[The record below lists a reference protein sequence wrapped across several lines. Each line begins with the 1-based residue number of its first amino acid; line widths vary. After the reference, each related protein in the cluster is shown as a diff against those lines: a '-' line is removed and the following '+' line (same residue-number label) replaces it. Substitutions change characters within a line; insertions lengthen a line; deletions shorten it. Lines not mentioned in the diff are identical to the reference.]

1 MFPACLPGSSLFMS
15 SRLFLSV
22 SLVFSLAA
30 LAGRARLG
38 AVETPL
44 HYTLREAMGAVE
56 GASLSVLLG
65 REALAQAIETTN
77 NTRAGILPNISLE
90 AGQRRNKSAA
100 VGATLNRTGVS
111 DRFDANLI
119 GRLDLLDPQL
129 LAAYAAAR
137 RGVAVAELDFATVRE
152 DALAAVAQAYLA
164 HLRNIERITVFEASI
179 VRARAL
185 RDLAQRQADAGVATQ
200 IDVTRAEALLAAARQ
215 DKLQQQTVVAT
226 SELRFKRLLGL
237 AVDQPVELAPLTL
250 GEVRET
256 TFSGAMEETAFERRS
271 DYLSA
276 RERLKQNELE
286 VRAAKFNRLPSI
298 GLSGSYGYATE
309 RVLDGGEANI
319 WSTAVTLSVP
329 IFDGARTGA
338 LTRLALSRRRAQE
351 VRVRDLEFGV
361 AAEVRLA
368 VQNVRSRRELVEV
381 ARFSQRLAEQEL
393 ELAETRFAQGVADN
407 REIVE
412 AQNRLAVAS
421 DGLVE
426 ANFQYKLSQVELSRA
441 TGEVRRVLELA
452 L

>member
-1 MFPACLPGSSLFMS
+1 MS
-15 SRLFLSV
+15 SRLSLSV
-22 SLVFSLAA
+22 SLVLGLAA
-30 LAGRARLG
+30 LSGGARLG
-38 AVETPL
+38 AAETPIR
-44 HYTLREAMGAVE
+44 YTLREALATVE
-56 GASLSVLLG
+56 GSSLSVLLG
-65 REALAQAIETTN
+65 REALAQAIEATN
-77 NTRAGILPNISLE
+77 NTRAGILPNVSIE
-90 AGQRRNKSAA
+90 AGQRRSKSAS
-100 VGATLNRTGVS
+100 VGATLNRTGIS
-111 DRFDANLI
+111 DRFDANLT

-129 LAAYAAAR
+129 VAAYAAAR
-137 RGVAVAELDFATVRE
+137 RGVAVAELDLATVRE

-164 HLRNIERITVFEASI
+164 HLRNIERINVFEASI

-215 DKLQQQTVVAT
+215 DKLQQETVVAT
-226 SELRFKRLLGL
+226 SELRFKRLVGL
-237 AVDQPVELAPLTL
+237 AVDQAVELAPFTL
-250 GEVRET
+250 GEARET
-256 TFSGAMEETAFERRS
+256 TFSVAMEETAFERRS
-271 DYLSA
+271 EYLSGL
-276 RERLKQNELE
+276 ERLKQNELE

-351 VRVRDLEFGV
+351 ARVRDLEFAV

-368 VQNVRSRRELVEV
+368 VQNVRSRLEQVEV
-381 ARFSQRLAEQEL
+381 ARFSQSLAEQEL
-393 ELAETRFAQGVADN
+393 QLAETRFEQGVADN

-441 TGEVRRVLELA
+441 TGDVSRVLELA

>member
-1 MFPACLPGSSLFMS
+1 
-15 SRLFLSV
+15 
-22 SLVFSLAA
+22 
-30 LAGRARLG
+30 
-38 AVETPL
+38 
-44 HYTLREAMGAVE
+44 
-56 GASLSVLLG
+56 
-65 REALAQAIETTN
+65 
-77 NTRAGILPNISLE
+77 
-90 AGQRRNKSAA
+90 
-100 VGATLNRTGVS
+100 
-111 DRFDANLI
+111 
-119 GRLDLLDPQL
+119 
-129 LAAYAAAR
+129 
-137 RGVAVAELDFATVRE
+137 
-152 DALAAVAQAYLA
+152 
-164 HLRNIERITVFEASI
+164 
-179 VRARAL
+179 
-185 RDLAQRQADAGVATQ
+185 
-200 IDVTRAEALLAAARQ
+200 
-215 DKLQQQTVVAT
+215 
-226 SELRFKRLLGL
+226 
-237 AVDQPVELAPLTL
+237 
-250 GEVRET
+250 
-256 TFSGAMEETAFERRS
+256 MEETAFERRS

>member
-1 MFPACLPGSSLFMS
+1 M
-15 SRLFLSV
+15 
-22 SLVFSLAA
+22 
-30 LAGRARLG
+30 
-38 AVETPL
+38 
-44 HYTLREAMGAVE
+44 
-56 GASLSVLLG
+56 
-65 REALAQAIETTN
+65 
-77 NTRAGILPNISLE
+77 PNISLE
-90 AGQRRNKSAA
+90 AGQRRNKSA
-100 VGATLNRTGVS
+100 VVVATLNRTGVS

-237 AVDQPVELAPLTL
+237 AVDQPVELAPFTL

-441 TGEVRRVLELA
+441 TCEVRRVLELA